1 MKKLL
6 SIYIISITFIT
17 GNISQAQIAA
27 WDFTG
32 ENSVETSSAEIFNG
46 NMDASNLITRGT
58 NASAS
63 SGSNSFRTTGFKNDG
78 ISLSNSDYFQITLS
92 ASPGFTL
99 SLSTIDAHFN
109 GTASF
114 YASPGVTSQFA
125 YSIDGTNFTLI
136 GSPTTSTSLTM
147 DQIDLTGITELQ
159 NVDASVTITIRY
171 YASGQTAT
179 GGWGFYSSSTGQYG
193 LAVGGFLTSL
203 GGTPTKLAITSI
215 NGGLNP
221 SVNTS
226 FDITIQAQD
235 DSNIPQNVS
244 ANTDFSLSLASGNGS
259 LGGTLTGTIPA
270 GSNGVT
276 ISGVTYNTAETN
288 VSITATR
295 TSGDILTAGTSSIFN
310 VLEAASELA
319 FVNVP
324 SAGQQNVSL
333 GTFTVEARRADNSV
347 DLNFTGNIS
356 IDKNSGPGN
365 ISGTIIQN
373 AVAGVATFNN
383 ISFDAEGTYTISA
396 NSTGLTGTT
405 SNGITIL
412 STALPLVE
420 EFNYTPGSTLLS
432 NGWAAANAGG
442 TNSILVSSG
451 ALIYSGYAS
460 SGSGNKVT
468 LSGSGEDVY
477 RTFDQ
482 VSSNS
487 IYAAF
492 LVNVS
497 SATSTGD
504 YFLSLSTNNAGS
516 YFARIFAKDNGSG
529 NLVIGISKNSTS
541 PIYASNIYEFNTTH
555 LIVVKYTFNS
565 SSNDDTTGIFIDP
578 DVSGDEPVSFDAE
591 GITSE
596 NDAGG
601 IGSILLRQGSTTNA
615 PNLSLSGIR
624 IGITWGDLPLP
635 VELISFSASVVDAHV
650 NLKWS
655 TATEVNNYGFEVERK
670 NGSSEVWNKIAFI
683 KGNGNSNSPK
693 NYYYVDENVT
703 SGKYYYRLKQTDFD
717 GKFNFS
723 KAVEVNISNP
733 EVYKLNQ
740 NYPNPFNPVTNIKY
754 EIPKAGKVRLV
765 IFDML
770 GRKLQTLVNEYQNA
784 GRYNIQ
790 YNAGKLASGTYFYE
804 IQSGNYIEVKK
815 MILLK

>member
-193 LAVGGFLTSL
+193 LAVGGSLTSL

-288 VSITATR
+288 VSIAATR

-365 ISGTIIQN
+365 ISGTSIQN

-723 KAVEVNISNP
+723 KVVEVNISNP